1 MKKINFFLFII
12 IFIFVSIGCFA
23 RDGQIDIEELIR
35 RKEAENQSLEKI
47 SSALNQITEKD
58 KNELTKKI
66 NPFLNNDDDEIVKF
80 DDSSDEINLEYFI
93 NIFND
98 NVVRKAV
105 IDSIN
110 KVSEYIKNKTE
121 QTNEIEL
128 PYSLIPFI
136 FSILSSLI
144 ICSISTIS
152 GKEASVFPMVIK
164 DTESD
169 WKSVDKKL
177 NNLEENKIIPLQVRK
192 YRPAKDSK
200 NPNAIADTLEDT
212 YGYDYDSWMNS
223 GQQAL
228 LNLESFSNNNEFKN
242 VYNHFKKK
250 RVVYGRILDEAL
262 AEADD
267 ADKVLIDIED
277 KNNSLLS
284 LLIKSRLTNKVA
296 GDDINANNSMLEQ
309 TDLAYI
315 TVFSDNTEIGQKA
328 DNANDFWA
336 GHAWV

>member
-1 MKKINFFLFII
+1 MKKINFFLLFIS
-12 IFIFVSIGCFA
+12 FIFVSIACFA

-66 NPFLNNDDDEIVKF
+66 NPFLRNEDDEIVKF
-80 DDSSDEINLEYFI
+80 DDSSDEISLEYFI

-105 IDSIN
+105 FDFIN
-110 KVSEYIKNKTE
+110 KLSEYINNKTE

-262 AEADD
+262 VETDD

-277 KNNSLLS
+277 KNNSLLC

-296 GDDINANNSMLEQ
+296 GEDLNANTSMLDQ